1 MIENVN
7 VKKCRKATR
16 TSIKNDERHEYRMFQ
31 NGKISKRQNYH
42 STFFFYFAF
51 CYFCYST
58 FFSTF
63 CTHSVVFG
71 FIRSF
76 CKFKIIFLSKETI
89 LQDVKWNELLSCKLR
104 FSRYCR
110 PYIFQS
116 MISVRSNNL
125 SLKYQRFTPPG
136 CKDYR
141 D

>member
-1 MIENVN
+1 MNGMNIECFKTVKLVN
-7 VKKCRKATR
+7 VKITILR
-16 TSIKNDERHEYRMFQ
+16 
-31 NGKISKRQNYH
+31 
-42 STFFFYFAF
+42 FFLLAF

-125 SLKYQRFTPPG
+125 SLKYQRFAPPG

-141 D
+141 DYKYFSFCDIL